1 MKENVVCVTVR
12 DSGCGMDKE
21 TVKRMFEKFY
31 QGETSHTA
39 EGNGIG
45 LAIAKKVVDI
55 AGGKMYVESTLNEGT
70 AFTVELN
77 I

>member
-31 QGETSHTA
+31 QGETSYTA
-39 EGNGIG
+39 EGNGLG

>member
-1 MKENVVCVTVR
+1 
-12 DSGCGMDKE
+12 
-21 TVKRMFEKFY
+21 MFEKFY

-39 EGNGIG
+39 EGNGLG